1 MPLAHSSSWL
11 HQPAALGIALGL
23 LLVQP
28 AWAENP
34 TATEPLDVQ
43 VELAGGLSLSC
54 TTLDFG
60 TVFLEDTGDSD
71 KRHDTQ
77 IFVFENGNVEL
88 WIGSRDSAHAG
99 DGGPAQCTI
108 TGASP
113 DVGICGSIIGGSGF
127 FQPTGSVPPD
137 TDFVGGFAELSRT
150 TNPQAAYQGRITARL
165 FVPRRPGNPDPG
177 DWVVRGIS
185 GDTSACGIQGARR
198 IVNTGS
204 ESEHTFAIGGSL
216 NILSGFPFNPSMAGT
231 YTGFLTIEI
240 EETDPFS
247 NF

>member
-11 HQPAALGIALGL
+11 HQPAALGIALGV

-34 TATEPLDVQ
+34 TATEPLEVQ
-43 VELAGGLSLSC
+43 VELAGGLSISC
-54 TTLDFG
+54 TALDFG
-60 TVFLEDTGDSD
+60 TVVLEDTGDSD
-71 KRHDTQ
+71 KRHTTQ
-77 IFVFENGNVEL
+77 IYVTESGGVQCFSCQDAAHGGG
-88 WIGSRDSAHAG
+88 GS
-99 DGGPAQCTI
+99 PALCTI

-113 DVGICGSIIGGSGF
+113 DVGICGSIIDGSDF
-127 FQPTGSVPPD
+127 FAPTGSIPSG
-137 TDFVGGFAELSRT
+137 TDFVGGYAELSRT
-150 TNPQAAYQGRITARL
+150 TSPETAYQGRITARL
-165 FVPRRPGNPDPG
+165 FVPNRPTAEIQG
-177 DWVVRGIS
+177 DWVSSGIS
-185 GDTSACGIQGARR
+185 PDDGACGIQGARR

-204 ESEHTFAIGGSL
+204 ESEHTFEIGGNLS
-216 NILSGFPFNPSMAGT
+216 ILSGSPFIPSMAGT